1 MMKLDPHEKIYDVL
15 SKTGFPVEFDTYTGT
30 EKKYITYFEVF
41 EKTELTSEDVDEVIG
56 PDFQV
61 DVFSNEDPTE
71 IKNKVV
77 KALKENGFYQIT
89 CQDLYEADTGMY
101 HKAITCYLPEYKTE
115 N

>member
-1 MMKLDPHEKIYDVL
+1 MVTDAHEYIYGVL
-15 SKTGFPVEFDTYTGT
+15 SKIGYPVEFDTYTGV

-41 EKTELTSEDVDEVIG
+41 EKTDLSSEDDDEIIG
-56 PDFQV
+56 HDFQV

-89 CQDLYEADTGMY
+89 CQDFYEKDTGMY
-101 HKAITCYLPEYKTE
+101 HKAITCYLPEYKAE
-115 N
+115 K